1 MLSMEFKIGDVVTL
15 KSGGVKMTVTQVPA
29 TMLEGTVRTEF
40 VDCKWF
46 NEKGE
51 LKHSVFHVDEIEKS
65 K

>member
-1 MLSMEFKIGDVVTL
+1 MEFKIGDVVTL
-15 KSGGVKMTVTQVPA
+15 KSGGVKMTVAQAPVKT
-29 TMLEGTVRTEF
+29 LEGTERAEF
-40 VDCKWF
+40 VDCRWF

>member
-1 MLSMEFKIGDVVTL
+1 
-15 KSGGVKMTVTQVPA
+15 MTVTQVPA
-29 TMLEGTVRTEF
+29 TMLEGTVRAEF

>member
-1 MLSMEFKIGDVVTL
+1 
-15 KSGGVKMTVTQVPA
+15 MTVAQAPVKT
-29 TMLEGTVRTEF
+29 LEGTERAEF
-40 VDCKWF
+40 VDCRWF